1 MENVQILF
9 ALVGLI
15 GFIIPIFFII
25 GQDTESAVADPSIEE
40 MEQRR
45 QRKREDR

>member
-1 MENVQILF
+1 MEPIQIMF

-15 GFIIPIFFII
+15 GFVVPVFFII
-25 GQDTESAVADPSIEE
+25 GQDSESAVADPSLEE

-45 QRKREDR
+45 QRERENE